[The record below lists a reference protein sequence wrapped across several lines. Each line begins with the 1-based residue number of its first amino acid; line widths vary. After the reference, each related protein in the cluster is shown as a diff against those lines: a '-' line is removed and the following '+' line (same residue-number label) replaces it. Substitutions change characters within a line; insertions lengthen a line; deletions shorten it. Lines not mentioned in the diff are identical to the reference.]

1 MLVEKSCIAS
11 LEIGLTVLVE
21 PGTGRTSL
29 GNRSDRFVPNVS
41 TCLGGVCI
49 CAGGALVCFCC
60 LCSLLELAFDSV
72 LTVNFCQPRVL
83 VIHWFR
89 L

>member
-1 MLVEKSCIAS
+1 MPTLNGRIDKWILALSESELRFESAKAINGQIIADFITEHHGS
-11 LEIGLTVLVE
+11 L
-21 PGTGRTSL
+21 
-29 GNRSDRFVPNVS
+29 
-41 TCLGGVCI
+41 
-49 CAGGALVCFCC
+49 
-60 LCSLLELAFDSV
+60 